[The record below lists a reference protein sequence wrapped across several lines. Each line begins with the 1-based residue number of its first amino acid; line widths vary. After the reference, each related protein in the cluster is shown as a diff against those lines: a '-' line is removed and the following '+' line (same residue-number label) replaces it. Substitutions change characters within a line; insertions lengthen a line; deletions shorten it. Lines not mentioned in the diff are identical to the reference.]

1 MKFYGVNKRNLT
13 TFWTIFGKNPLWEFN
28 ANLCTC
34 LNYLMM
40 ISKDTTLIG
49 FTFLDQ
55 LRLFVTIW
63 SIYRHN
69 VFPRSLFAHLTFNF
83 IFWNNKIC
91 IWMYYSKRIFIRQF
105 FDYYLDTL
113 GHFFK
118 AILTVRFSIEV
129 PTILI
134 RSCFFLLTDNF
145 LFTAI

>member
-105 FDYYLDTL
+105 FDFILWYGICDIIQNILAFTFIFRL
-113 GHFFK
+113 NESFISKIFV
-118 AILTVRFSIEV
+118 LTV
-129 PTILI
+129 
-134 RSCFFLLTDNF
+134 
-145 LFTAI
+145 